1 MQALNPWSS
10 KEIKYS
16 RVFEEFGL
24 KPFPEKW
31 KKELAHYL
39 VERMV
44 IAHRDFGKIMQCI
57 KEGKPFI
64 NMTGIASSGGL
75 HFGHKVVIDMF
86 LLFKSFGAKN
96 YLCIADIEGYT
107 SRPQIKTMEQAKE
120 IAANNLAHVLAFGL
134 SKKDVYVQSNYK
146 ARYYAFTFEISKKI
160 TRNMFEA
167 TYGHVDLGKVSAA
180 LLQYADILHAQLS
193 EFEGK
198 MPSITPIGLDQD
210 PHARLTRDVVKR
222 LPYDLEMP
230 SFIYFRHQSGLLE
243 GSKMSSSEPASAIF
257 LDDSAEQIRQKVS
270 NAFTGGRETA
280 SLQRKLGG
288 KPEICKVCEILRFH
302 YPDSAEVTR
311 IMEEC
316 RKGKRLC
323 GETKQFT
330 IEFLTKFLKKHQK
343 KARKKEKLARK
354 MVFGR

>member
-1 MQALNPWSS
+1 MQAVNPWSS
-10 KEIKYS
+10 KEVEYE
-16 RVFEEFGL
+16 RVFKEFGL

-31 KKELAHYL
+31 KKKLNHYL

-44 IAHRDFGKIMQCI
+44 VAHRDFDKVMKCI
-57 KEGKPFI
+57 EEGKPFI
-64 NMTGIASSGGL
+64 NMTGVASSGKL
-75 HFGHKVVIDMF
+75 HLGHKAVIDIFM
-86 LLFKSFGAKN
+86 LFKSLGAKN
-96 YLCIADIEGYT
+96 YFCIADIEGYT
-107 SRPQIKTMEQAKE
+107 SRQQTKTMEQAKE
-120 IAANNLAHVLAFGL
+120 IAVNNLAHALAFGL
-134 SKKDVYVQSNYK
+134 SKKDVYVQSNYDP
-146 ARYYAFTFEISKKI
+146 RYYTFTFEISKKI

-180 LLQYADILHAQLS
+180 LLQYADILHAQLP

-222 LPYDLEMP
+222 LPYEMEMP
-230 SFIYFRHQSGLLE
+230 SFIYFKHQSGLLE
-243 GSKMSSSEPASAIF
+243 GSKMSSSVPESAIF
-257 LDDSAEQIRQKVS
+257 LDDTPEQIRKKVN

-302 YPDSAEVTR
+302 YPNSEEVLK

-330 IEFLTKFLKKHQK
+330 IEFLTRFLKKHQK
-343 KARKKEKLARK
+343 KAKKKEKLARK
-354 MVFGR
+354 IVYGK